1 VQLPDSQV
9 HDRTENSQVAQLFLK
24 KKIVTVGSSGELLD
38 FLPTGEYT
46 KFYPLL

>member
-9 HDRTENSQVAQLFLK
+9 HDRTENSQVAQLFFK
-24 KKIVTVGSSGELLD
+24 KNVTVGSSGELLD